1 MTNLPNQAFDLIAFR
16 YALSDR
22 STLRWALHIK
32 QHHKHGV
39 SMSNDDLEED
49 RETRIENLKRKMKKG
64 DSPLFSGVDAPTR
77 SRPIP
82 A

>member
-1 MTNLPNQAFDLIAFR
+1 
-16 YALSDR
+16 
-22 STLRWALHIK
+22 
-32 QHHKHGV
+32 
-39 SMSNDDLEED
+39 MSNDDLEED